1 MGQSHCRSIVSL
13 GFGEGAS
20 GEEEDW
26 SAEVLTSFPCWNAML
41 IRDLL
46 QEDASVIRDIATM
59 TVGFTVPSN
68 YLIWMLS
75 QTQKPLCKV
84 QVDDEG
90 NLRGYVLAVHTANP
104 DEIFVWQLGLAFQP
118 RLQAFRTA
126 RSLFSSLFETA
137 ASCGVS
143 RARCSVSP
151 GPRLRMLEKIV
162 DSFQTTT
169 IRPTGGDVIADD
181 GTYEVEY
188 LIIRERKTTDEKRS

>member
-1 MGQSHCRSIVSL
+1 MWANPTAVHL
-13 GFGEGAS
+13 LAWAFGKGAS

-46 QEDASVIRDIATM
+46 QEDASSIRDIATM

-104 DEIFVWQLGLAFQP
+104 EEIFVWQLGIAFQP
-118 RLQAFRTA
+118 RAEALRTA
-126 RSLFSSLFETA
+126 RALFSSLFEAA

-143 RARCSVSP
+143 RAKCSVSP
-151 GPRLRMLEKIV
+151 GSRLKMLEKIV
-162 DSFQTTT
+162 DSVKTAEM
-169 IRPTGGDVIADD
+169 RPTGGDVIADD

-188 LIIRERKTTDEKRS
+188 LITRERTITDE